1 MGLPN
6 MNITAHS
13 TLGARLVLS
22 SAYFQAGSAE
32 LIGAEGAKLQKII
45 AAVSSGSLSVTALTT
60 INRQITG
67 MVTALSNLE
76 NAILEKIEQGIR
88 LHNNATW

>member
-6 MNITAHS
+6 MNLTART

-22 SAYFQAGSAE
+22 SAYFQAGAAE
-32 LIGAEGAKLQKII
+32 LIGAEGGKLQQVI
-45 AAVSSGSLSVTALTT
+45 AAVSSGSLSVNALTT
-60 INRQITG
+60 VNRQISN
-67 MVTALSNLE
+67 MVIALSNLE
-76 NAILEKIEQGIR
+76 NAILTKIEQGIR